1 MRRYVHLRGDIVICI
16 LLGFVVSLGT
26 ARLARLALPMLYEG
40 YVENNTIAENEVGG
54 PAGKDVFR
62 ARSVEDLLNHDTFT
76 VVSPGIKYYNNG
88 SAMYNGKAAEA
99 LMLPSGE
106 FVMAVI
112 NKQSIRYTGED
123 AFSGDNILPV
133 GRVVFEELEDP
144 DNPDFM
150 EQIQRRGPLA
160 RTDFYVDM
168 NGTGGLVYEDEY
180 SSRWIGVVQAATIAV
195 CFPVF
200 HSIGARLGLFPFF
213 FAPKPK
219 KGGKKSEW
227 D

>member
-16 LLGFVVSLGT
+16 LLGFVASLGT
-26 ARLARLALPMLYEG
+26 AWLARLVLPVLYEG
-40 YVENNTIAENEVGG
+40 YVEKNAIAENEVGG
-54 PAGKDVFR
+54 PAGEEVFR
-62 ARSVEDLLNHDTFT
+62 AQSVEDLLSHDVFT

-88 SAMYNGKAAEA
+88 SAMYNGKTAEE

-112 NKQSIRYTGED
+112 NRQSIQYTGED

-133 GRVVFEELEDP
+133 GRVVFEELEDS
-144 DNPDFM
+144 DNPDFL

-168 NGTGGLVYEDEY
+168 SGTGGLIYEEEY
-180 SSRWIGVVQAATIAV
+180 NSRWIGVVQAVTIAV

-200 HSIGARLGLFPFF
+200 HSIGSKLGLFPFF
-213 FAPKPK
+213 FTPK
-219 KGGKKSEW
+219 KREEAKSEW

>member
-26 ARLARLALPMLYEG
+26 AQLARLVLPMLYKG
-40 YVENNTIAENEVGG
+40 YVEKNTIAENEIGG
-54 PAGKDVFR
+54 PAGEDIFC
-62 ARSVEDLLNHDTFT
+62 AQSVADLLNHDTFT

-88 SAMYNGKAAEA
+88 SAMYNGKVAEE

-112 NKQSIRYTGED
+112 NKQNIQYTGED

-133 GRVVFEELEDP
+133 GRVVFEELEDS
-144 DNPDFM
+144 DNPDFLD
-150 EQIQRRGPLA
+150 QIQRRGPLT

-168 NGTGGLVYEDEY
+168 YGSGGLVYEDEY
-180 SSRWIGVVQAATIAV
+180 NSRWIGVVQAITIVV
-195 CFPVF
+195 CLPIF
-200 HSIGARLGLFPFF
+200 HSIGAKLGLFPYFF
-213 FAPKPK
+213 TPK
-219 KGGKKSEW
+219 KKEEEKSEW